1 MNRHYLAPL
10 VCSCA
15 WLVARQA
22 SAQID
27 PLLFLK
33 DSQPAVLIALD
44 VSSRMQRDLAGRYL
58 DPLVYDRTGAAWE
71 DTIGVT
77 AANTARF
84 YRRRYA
90 GLTWLDPEGPSRA
103 AVAAI
108 EIVGDQQS
116 GFATFDGQARLAIA
130 RAALSRAIQ
139 GNRLSSR
146 FGLVTGRRAT
156 PRFQQDPPATVLL
169 QPTDPLALTET
180 GIAGTWNAVI
190 GTVDAAAE
198 VPESGVVVRA
208 DDAGATEA
216 VIGRLAQGP
225 LDAGA
230 LVPAGLDR
238 AGFEDAPLLQLLD
251 DIRQEADRLIAA
263 DASCRNTVAVLVTGG
278 GQHPPGDV
286 TLASR
291 AAALL
296 RVGGR
301 RVPLHVVALA
311 PDPVDGEA
319 LRELAAVCGGR
330 YVEIPATSG
339 APPPDADATVTAVT
353 AAVNFAIQ
361 HGFARFADV
370 NVLPTASLPLGPA
383 SEFPMAPPIVGTL
396 DIENLVTDA
405 GVLLPLARVTTP
417 SGAVIPQAS
426 NVLFTAGFTL
436 PGFDGRIRAF
446 RVYRPQPDPAGPG
459 GYRFVADGTRI
470 WTATT
475 PPPASRNIV
484 TVLPGRGVVPFD
496 GGQVDR
502 LAPYLRV
509 RDPAALVA
517 AIRSHPLGAVTTST
531 PALLTPPALPGG
543 DDASRAFVEAHR
555 ERRALLFVG
564 LDDGMMHAFDART
577 GLEVW
582 AVIPFNLL
590 PRLQFLLDGQPLDAF
605 QPYVGGSPRLA
616 DIVSGG
622 EWRTVLVFGEGAGGT
637 FYQAFDVTLEGAAR
651 ALPPGAD
658 RRSDLLGWFG
668 DPGRI
673 PFLWSFPSYE
683 HFDAGLGSHGD
694 LAAAASEVEK
704 SVGQSWSTPA
714 ILGARPA
721 TPSLAL
727 LGSGPLPESVQRGSN
742 RGGTVAGTRVYL
754 LDARSGAVLESRDV
768 GSDGEGEEQDGCPA
782 SGCTR
787 FKNAVAAD
795 PVVVPGAGH
804 PTRAYVGDLD
814 GRLWRFEL
822 AEGGEAPQLSV
833 PRLVFSAGAWHPVL
847 SPVGTVRAGT
857 GGTYVFL
864 GTGGDQ
870 LAMSGER
877 PASRILT
884 LFDSP
889 SGVMRVAELSLESRA
904 GGGRDER
911 LSALPAAGGEVIFF
925 SATAAPANG
934 CEPAESHV
942 YALTISGGSAFD
954 TTGDDRR
961 DAEDAPRVASLATG
975 RATAPTVA
983 DRHLFVATGDHL
995 QVFGDPSGF
1004 NAGPGFVGVRV
1015 LSWREVGKAPRP

>member
-1 MNRHYLAPL
+1 MKGHCLAPL

-15 WLVARQA
+15 WLLARPA

-33 DSQPAVLIALD
+33 DSKPAVLIALD

-58 DPLVYDRTGAAWE
+58 DPLVYARTDADWE
-71 DTIGVT
+71 ETIGVNG
-77 AANTARF
+77 ANTARF

-103 AVAAI
+103 AVSAM

-146 FGLVTGRRAT
+146 FGLVTGRQAA
-156 PRFQQDPPATVLL
+156 PRFQQHPPATVLL
-169 QPTDPLALTET
+169 QPSDPLAQTET

-190 GTVDAAAE
+190 GTVDPAAE
-198 VPESGVVVRA
+198 APETGVVVRA

-225 LDAGA
+225 LEAGA

-238 AGFEDAPLLQLLD
+238 AGLEDAPLLQLLA
-251 DIRQEADRLIAA
+251 DIREEAERLIAA

-286 TLASR
+286 TLATR

-296 RVGGR
+296 RVAGR

-311 PDPVDGEA
+311 PDEADVEA
-319 LRELAAVCGGR
+319 LRELAAACGGR
-330 YVEIPATSG
+330 YVEIPAASG
-339 APPPDADATVTAVT
+339 VPPDTDGSVTAVT

-361 HGFARFADV
+361 HAFARFADV
-370 NVLPTASLPLGPA
+370 NALPTPSLPLGPA

-405 GVLLPLARVTTP
+405 GILLPLARVTTP
-417 SGAVIPQAS
+417 AGAVIPQAS

-470 WTATT
+470 WTAAT
-475 PPPASRNIV
+475 PPPASRNIF

-496 GGQVDR
+496 TGQLDR

-543 DDASRAFVEAHR
+543 DDASRVFVEAHR

-564 LDDGMMHAFDART
+564 LDDGMMHAFDGRT

-590 PRLQFLLDGQPLDAF
+590 PRLQLLLDGQPLDAF
-605 QPYVGGSPRLA
+605 QHYVGGSPRLA
-616 DIVSGG
+616 DVVSGG
-622 EWRTVLVFGEGAGGT
+622 EWRTVLVFGEGAGGN
-637 FYQAFDVTLEGAAR
+637 FYQAFDVTLEGVAR
-651 ALPPGAD
+651 VLPPGTD
-658 RRSDLLGWFG
+658 RRSDLLGWFA

-683 HFDAGLGSHGD
+683 HFDAGLGPHGD
-694 LAAAASEVEK
+694 LAAAASELEK

-727 LGSGPLPESVQRGSN
+727 FGSGPLPASVQRASN

-754 LDARSGAVLESRDV
+754 LDARSGAVVESRDV
-768 GSDGEGEEQDGCPA
+768 GSDGEGEEQDGCPG

-795 PVVVPGAGH
+795 PVVVAAAGH

-814 GRLWRFEL
+814 GRLWRFEVD
-822 AEGGEAPQLSV
+822 EGDEAPRLSV
-833 PRLVFSAGAWHPVL
+833 PRLVFSAGAWHPML
-847 SPVGTVRAGT
+847 APVGTVRAGT

-870 LAMSGER
+870 LSMSAER

-889 SGVMRVAELSLESRA
+889 SGVTRVAELALESRA

-925 SATAAPANG
+925 SATAGPANG
-934 CEPAESHV
+934 CQPAESLL
-942 YALTISGGSAFD
+942 YTLTISGGSAFD

-961 DAEDAPRVASLATG
+961 NAEDTPRVASLASG

-983 DRHLFVATGDHL
+983 DRHLFVATGDRL

-1015 LSWREVGKAPRP
+1015 LSWREVGKAPGP